1 MKEHT
6 MRNAIKILLMLTPLL
21 AVLPLF
27 LGGCGEKSEANTNNL
42 KQIYEQEGVPVRT
55 IAVKSTSFSTWLSYN
70 AVLTGIEES
79 AAQAMIADKV
89 EKVYADVGEYVEK
102 DTVIVGFPTDNP
114 SARYYQAKVAYE
126 NAKKSYERIES
137 LYKSGGVSRQDRDN
151 AYTAFEVASAD
162 WDSAQQT
169 VYAKAPIS
177 GYITKLNVRESDN
190 VQPGDELFVI
200 SKMHKLKAKVWA
212 TDDEVLNIE
221 TGQPVVAEWN
231 GKETAGRVVQVDM
244 AMDQDRK
251 AFGIVVEL
259 DNRANSF
266 KIGVTASVRII
277 TYQNPS
283 ALVVERKDILR
294 EGENAF
300 VYVIQ
305 ENRAKK
311 QPVTLGRQQGLD
323 VEINN
328 GLKDGIQLIT
338 EGQMLIEEGSK
349 VKIVSAE

>member
-6 MRNAIKILLMLTPLL
+6 MRKEIKIILMFTPLL
-21 AVLPLF
+21 ALLLLF

-55 IAVKSTSFSTWLSYN
+55 VAVNPTFFSTWFSYN
-70 AVLTGIEES
+70 TVLTGIEES
-79 AAQAMIADKV
+79 AAQAMLADKV
-89 EKVYADVGEYVEK
+89 ERVYADVGEYVEK
-102 DTVIVGFPTDNP
+102 DAIIVGFPTDNP

-126 NAKKSYERIES
+126 NAKKSYERIEN

-162 WDSAQQT
+162 WDSAQHA

-200 SKMHKLKAKVWA
+200 SKMQKLKAKVWA

-221 TGQPVVAEWN
+221 TGQHVVAEWN
-231 GKETAGRVVQVDM
+231 GKETTGKVVQVDM

-251 AFGIVVEL
+251 AFGVVVEL
-259 DNRANSF
+259 ENRDNSF
-266 KIGVTASVRII
+266 RIGVTASVRII
-277 TYQNPS
+277 TYYNPS
-283 ALVVERKDILR
+283 ALVVERKDILH
-294 EGENAF
+294 EGEKAF
-300 VYVIQ
+300 LYVIQ

-311 QPVTLGRQQGLD
+311 QPVTLGQQQGLD
-323 VEINN
+323 VEIKN
-328 GLKDGIQLIT
+328 GLEDGTRVIT
-338 EGQMLIEEGSK
+338 EGRMLIEDGSK